1 MDSVVYVNSKQQLK
15 DAIESGADTIHILNS
30 EVAKNIKVVKGASK
44 AALVAGIASAG
55 IAATNF
61 WNPIGWGAA
70 IASAAISSTIIIA
83 ILFLGSAVLI
93 WAIYNDY
100 KIIGKRTVT
109 RSDGTVEEVEV
120 TLEKKAA

>member
-1 MDSVVYVNSKQQLK
+1 MNSVVYVNSKQQLK
-15 DAIESGADTIHILNS
+15 DAIESGADTIHILNP

-70 IASAAISSTIIIA
+70 IASAAISSTVIIA
-83 ILFLGSAVLI
+83 ILFFGSAVLI

-100 KIIGKRTVT
+100 KIIGKRKVT